1 VSQRRKTGG
10 CRPSQRLPSRQ
21 KPTVLIDEEPLP
33 AVVDYDRALD
43 KALKLLTFRARS
55 RHEIRD
61 RLARAGF
68 AEGVV
73 YKVDARLYELGLLD
87 DSGFA
92 REFADQAMARG
103 LSLQLVRH
111 QLATRGVAPDVVEVV
126 LAEEVWGDLDR
137 ALGLA
142 RRRAMTYGDLP
153 SSTAFRRLA
162 GYLAQKGYEEEIVT
176 EACYQVLGDPED
188 AERRGN

>member
-10 CRPSQRLPSRQ
+10 CRPSQRLPSRR
-21 KPTVLIDEEPLP
+21 KPTFLIDEEPLP

-55 RHEIRD
+55 RHEIKD

-68 AEGVV
+68 AQDVV
-73 YKVDARLYELGLLD
+73 ERVDARLFELGLLD
-87 DSGFA
+87 DPGFA
-92 REFADQAMARG
+92 KEFADQAMARG
-103 LSLQLVRH
+103 LSLQMVRH
-111 QLATRGVAPDVVEVV
+111 QLSTRGVAPEVV
-126 LAEEVWGDLDR
+126 DVALAEEAWGDLDR

-153 SSTAFRRLA
+153 KSTAFRRLA
-162 GYLAQKGYEEEIVT
+162 GYLAQKGYEEEVIT

-188 AERRGN
+188 SEAR